1 MEEKNKVT
9 DLVERTFK
17 DIDLSVEAYNVLGE
31 KIINEKGQTAVPVN
45 AVTVVAMSGGGEYG
59 KVKLASDGGEKFAG
73 GSVTIKTIKPQ
84 YFIIDNGNGFTV
96 TDGLDPFC
104 SLFNFLKDIAGK
116 IKK

>member
-9 DLVERTFK
+9 ELVERTLK

-45 AVTVVAMSGGGEYG
+45 SVTVVAMSGGGEYG
-59 KVKLASDGGEKFAG
+59 KVKLASDGGEMFAG